1 MSRISILKHS
11 VRTAA
16 AALVFVG
23 LLSPANATYQHDS
36 VSVFPDLP
44 ISTTADHADGKSAS
58 SAVAR
63 RPSIM
68 LTSRLPWLAPV
79 GHRQPHRADVPQSE
93 AVSAWE
99 RQQQQFDQELD
110 RRLIICRGC

>member
-1 MSRISILKHS
+1 MSRISILKRSIRS
-11 VRTAA
+11 VT

-23 LLSPANATYQHDS
+23 LLSPANATYQHDAIS
-36 VSVFPDLP
+36 IFPDLP
-44 ISTTADHADGKSAS
+44 VSATADHV
-58 SAVAR
+58 SAV
-63 RPSIM
+63 P
-68 LTSRLPWLAPV
+68 TSHLPWLAPV

-99 RQQQQFDQELD
+99 RQQKQFDQALD

>member
-1 MSRISILKHS
+1 MSRISILKRS
-11 VRTAA
+11 TLAAA

-23 LLSPANATYQHDS
+23 LVSPANAAYQHDA

-44 ISTTADHADGKSAS
+44 ISTAADHADAKA
-58 SAVAR
+58 AVAR
-63 RPSIM
+63 SRSVV

-79 GHRQPHRADVPQSE
+79 GHRQPLRADVPQPE

>member
-1 MSRISILKHS
+1 MSRISILKRSIH
-11 VRTAA
+11 TAA

-23 LLSPANATYQHDS
+23 LLSPANAAYQHDS

-44 ISTTADHADGKSAS
+44 ISKTADHADAKA
-58 SAVAR
+58 AVAR
-63 RPSIM
+63 SRSIV

-93 AVSAWE
+93 AVSGWE

-110 RRLIICRGC
+110 RKPIICRGC